1 MKKILPLLVFHCVA
15 LGLGVVTLL
24 GMDKIEIKEAVWLL
38 ALAVVCL
45 AATSLGENNKNTKK
59 K

>member
-1 MKKILPLLVFHCVA
+1 
-15 LGLGVVTLL
+15 
-24 GMDKIEIKEAVWLL
+24 MDKIEIKEAVWLL